1 MELALWTFAFLAVAA
16 GVAGTVLPALPGPS
30 LVWLGLLAAAWA
42 DGFERVGG
50 WTLVVTGALALATFG
65 VDYAATAL
73 GARRVGASRAAL
85 VGAVV
90 GTLAGLPFGIPGLL
104 VGPFAGAAAGEIWQ
118 VRDWRRAGKVGLGA
132 ALGFALGV
140 AAKLAVVAAM
150 LALFALAYFV

>member
-1 MELALWTFAFLAVAA
+1 MELALWTVAFLAVAA

-50 WTLVVTGALALATFG
+50 GTLAVTGLLALATFG

-90 GTLAGLPFGIPGLL
+90 GTFAGLPFGLPGLL

-140 AAKLAVVAAM
+140 AAKLGIVAAM